1 VTNKLI
7 GGLIAIVIGLALLP
21 VVADFADA
29 LTTDGDGVD
38 PGIYYDTAIGTL
50 VDLIPVLY
58 VIMIV
63 AGVAAY
69 VVVSRKG

>member
-29 LTTDGDGVD
+29 LTTDGNGGDA
-38 PGIYYDTAIGTL
+38 GIYHDTAIGTL